1 MRVERLVPGQPVRA
15 ELAGA
20 VLTRDIRVDG
30 ERWAKGRRLSAP
42 DLARLSMAG
51 GDGPEVAEGLPRV
64 FSVLLLD
71 EGDLHEDEA
80 AERLAA
86 AIAGAGV
93 TIRGPAESRV
103 DLLAAVDGVLHVD
116 VRAVW
121 RIDRLDPLEVFT
133 AIDGSIVSAG
143 QLVASV
149 KVAPHVVASAIV
161 EAGEGMARSVRRG
174 VVRVAGFTPTRVGVI
189 VKETLRP
196 ADRER
201 FERSVRDKVEGLGSQ
216 VVALRYVADEP
227 SAVGAA
233 LRELAT
239 GRSRARVILTAGA
252 RSTDPTDPFFAAIER
267 LGGRVVRHGV
277 PAHPGSMLWLA
288 RLADVSILG
297 LPTCGAYS
305 RATAADL
312 LLPRLL
318 SGESPSA
325 STVARLGHG
334 GILTRDQRFRF
345 PTYARTLDAP
355 DG

>member
-1 MRVERLVPGQPVRA
+1 MRVERLVPGRPVRA
-15 ELAGA
+15 DLAGA
-20 VLTRDIRVDG
+20 VLTRDIRVQG
-30 ERWAKGRRLSAP
+30 ERWSKGRRLSAA
-42 DLARLSMAG
+42 DLARLSTVG
-51 GDGPEVAEGLPRV
+51 GDEGGGARLPGAI
-64 FSVLLLD
+64 SLLVIED
-71 EGDLHEDEA
+71 GDLHEDEA
-80 AERLAA
+80 AARLAA
-86 AIAGAGV
+86 AIAGAGL
-93 TIRGPAESRV
+93 TTRGPAESRI
-103 DLLAAVDGVLHVD
+103 DLVAAVDGVLHVD

-133 AIDGSIVSAG
+133 AIDGSVVVAG

-149 KVAPHVVASAIV
+149 KVAPHVVAAAIV
-161 EAGEGMARSVRRG
+161 EAGEEVARSVRRG
-174 VVRVAGFTPTRVGVI
+174 VVRVAGFVPTRVGV
-189 VKETLRP
+189 VVRETLRP

-216 VVALRYVADEP
+216 VIALRYVADEDV
-227 SAVGAA
+227 AVEAA
-233 LRELAT
+233 LRELGT
-239 GRSRARVILTAGA
+239 GRSRARAILTAGA
-252 RSTDPTDPFFAAIER
+252 RSTDPADPFFGAIER
-267 LGGRVVRHGV
+267 LGGRIVRHGV

-345 PTYARTLDAP
+345 PAYARTLDAP
-355 DG
+355 EG